1 MAGLV
6 RRLRAWRS
14 ESGFTMVE
22 LLISMVVMVTVV
34 TSLTTLFVSG
44 SKAEVDMNRR
54 FEAQESARVAID
66 RLRREIHCAD
76 LVTVTSASNITVR
89 LPAHC
94 PTATGGAITNVVWDL
109 QSVGTNRYKLRRA
122 GSAVGD
128 YITNSSVFSYT
139 AQSTTSLAKLN
150 VDLRVNRNPNEGWKQ
165 WRLRTDIV
173 LRNSLRQ

>member
-6 RRLRAWRS
+6 RRLRARRG
-14 ESGFTMVE
+14 ESGFTLIE
-22 LLISMVVMVTVV
+22 LLISMIVMVSVV

-44 SKAEVDMNRR
+44 SRAQVDMNRR

-66 RLRREIHCAD
+66 RLRREVHCAD

-94 PTATGGAITNVVWDL
+94 PTATGGAITNVVWDVV
-109 QSVGTNRYKLRRA
+109 SAGTNRYQLRRA

>member
-1 MAGLV
+1 MARLV
-6 RRLRAWRS
+6 RRLRARRG
-14 ESGFTMVE
+14 ESGFTLIE
-22 LLISMVVMVTVV
+22 LLISMIVMVTVV

-44 SKAEVDMNRR
+44 SRAQVDLNRR

-66 RLRREIHCAD
+66 RLRREVHCAD

-109 QSVGTNRYKLRRA
+109 QSVSTNRYRLRRA
-122 GSAVGD
+122 GSTVGD
-128 YITNSSVFSYT
+128 YITNSSVFTYT
-139 AQSTTSLAKLN
+139 AQSSTSLAKLN
-150 VDLRVNRNPNEGWKQ
+150 VDLRVNRNPIEGWKQ

>member
-1 MAGLV
+1 MRRLP
-6 RRLRAWRS
+6 RRLRAVRGQR
-14 ESGFTMVE
+14 GFTLIE

-44 SKAEVDMNRR
+44 SRAEVDMNRR
-54 FEAQESARVAID
+54 FEAQEQARVAID
-66 RLRREIHCAD
+66 RLRREVHCAD
-76 LVTVTSASNITVR
+76 LVTVTSASNITLR

-94 PTATGGAITNVVWDL
+94 PTATGGAITNVVWDV
-109 QSVGTNRYKLRRA
+109 QSAGTNRYKLRRGGVA
-122 GSAVGD
+122 IAD
-128 YITNSSVFSYT
+128 YITNTSVFSYT
-139 AQSTTSLAKLN
+139 AQSTSTLAKLN